1 MELVPEAQTL
11 AEQGGQLGDAE
22 DIDKRLIA
30 QAADVAG
37 RLASLGTG
45 GIQNPKD
52 VLAFG

>member
-11 AEQGGQLGDAE
+11 AEQGQLGDAE